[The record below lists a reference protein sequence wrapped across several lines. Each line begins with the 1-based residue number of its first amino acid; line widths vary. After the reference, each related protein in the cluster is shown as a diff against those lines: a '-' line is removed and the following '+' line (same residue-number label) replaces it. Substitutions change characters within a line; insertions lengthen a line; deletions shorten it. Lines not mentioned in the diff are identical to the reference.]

1 MNSETLLV
9 ELGTEELPPK
19 ALKSLGEAFRD
30 GIVRGL
36 AQRTLSHSTVQWFAS
51 PRRLAVLIDQVQLR
65 GADQEKEALG
75 PPADRAKDDDGNWT
89 PAAIGFARKQGIE
102 PEELQSID
110 TPKGVRLGV
119 RSIEPGTLAKDCLID
134 IINESIAEL
143 PIPKRMRWAASR
155 TEFVRPVQW
164 TLVMLGTES
173 GFGDILE
180 VPSGATTQGHRF
192 HSAGPIAISRP
203 EDYAEILRSERV
215 IASFDE
221 RQQIIRAQVEELAAS
236 LGAVAVIDD
245 SLLEEVTGL
254 VEWPVALAGSFEDRF
269 LEVPAEAL
277 VLSMKEHQKYFH
289 LVDENGQLKPN
300 FITVS
305 NIESKDPQQVI
316 SGNERV
322 IRPRLSDA
330 TFFFETD
337 KQTRLEDRVE
347 KLRSIVFQKQL
358 GTLHEKT
365 MRVKGL
371 AGLIAQKIGAPQE
384 QAERA
389 ALLCKTDLLS
399 DMVLEFADM
408 QGIAGYYYA
417 LHDGEGEE
425 VATALAQQYWPKFS
439 GDQLPETNTAC
450 ALALADRLDTLCG
463 IFGIGQPPTGSK
475 DPFALRR
482 ASLAVL
488 RIIIGKK
495 LPLDLKDCLD
505 LAAAQYPEGVIAAG
519 SIDQVFEYI
528 IERFRAWY
536 EDEAIPVE
544 VFRAVS
550 AMGLSAPLDIE
561 RRVLAVNAFTQL
573 PEATALAAANKRVA
587 NILAKLDSGYRFGDV
602 SANLLVE
609 PQEKA
614 LWNSLAEVEK
624 SSSSLLEA
632 QAYTEALAS
641 LAVLRGPLDAFFDD
655 VLVNAEDEALRNNRL
670 NLLKSLRELFT
681 QVADISQL
689 AVGK

>member
-1 MNSETLLV
+1 MSTETLLV

-30 GIVRGL
+30 GIVQGL
-36 AQRTLSHSTVQWFAS
+36 KQRELSHGDVQWFAS

-65 GADQEKEALG
+65 GADREKEALG
-75 PPADRAKDDDGNWT
+75 PPADRAKDDKGNWT
-89 PAAIGFARKQGIE
+89 AAATGFARKLGIE
-102 PEELQSID
+102 PEDLQSID

-119 RSIEPGTLAKDCLID
+119 RSTEPGTLAKDCLIE

-155 TEFVRPVQW
+155 TEFVRPIQW
-164 TLVMLGTES
+164 SVVMLGMES
-173 GFGDILE
+173 DFGEILG
-180 VPSGATTQGHRF
+180 VPSGASTRGHRF
-192 HSAGPIAISRP
+192 HSGGPITITRP
-203 EDYAEILRSERV
+203 DDYEQILKSEHV
-215 IASFDE
+215 IPSFDE
-221 RQQIIRAQVEELAAS
+221 RQQIIRTQVEELASS

-245 SLLEEVTGL
+245 SLLDEVTGL
-254 VEWPVALAGSFEDRF
+254 VEWPIALAGSFENRF

-289 LVDENGQLKPN
+289 LVDSDGQLIPN

-305 NIESKDPQQVI
+305 NIESKDPDQVI
-316 SGNERV
+316 RGNERV

-330 TFFFETD
+330 AFFFATD
-337 KQTRLEDRVE
+337 MQTRLEDRVE
-347 KLRSIVFQKQL
+347 KLRTIVFQQKL
-358 GTLHEKT
+358 GTLHDKT
-365 MRVKGL
+365 TRVVAL
-371 AGLIAQKIGAPQE
+371 AGLIAQKIGAPQA

-399 DMVLEFADM
+399 DMVLEFSDM

-417 LHDGEGEE
+417 LADGEGKE
-425 VATALAQQYWPKFS
+425 VAAALAQQYWPKFS
-439 GDQLPETNTAC
+439 GDRLPETHTAC

-488 RIIIGKK
+488 RIIIGKQ
-495 LPLDLKDCLD
+495 LPLDLMDCLQ
-505 LAAAQYPEGVIAAG
+505 LAQAQYPQGVIAPG

-536 EDEAIPVE
+536 EDEDIPVE
-544 VFRAVS
+544 VFKAVS
-550 AMGLSAPLDIE
+550 AKGLSQPLDIE
-561 RRVLAVNAFTQL
+561 RRVHAVNAFTQL
-573 PEATALAAANKRVA
+573 PEARALAAANKRVA
-587 NILAKLDSGYRFGDV
+587 NILAKLDSEHKFGDV
-602 SANLLVE
+602 SANLLIE
-609 PQEKA
+609 PQEKS
-614 LWNSLAEVEK
+614 LWD
-624 SSSSLLEA
+624 SLLEVEISNA
-632 QAYTEALAS
+632 NLLQERAYTEALAN

-655 VLVNAEDEALRNNRL
+655 VLVNAEDAELRNNRL
-670 NLLKSLRELFT
+670 NLLKSLRELFMH
-681 QVADISQL
+681 VADISQL
-689 AVGK
+689 AVSK